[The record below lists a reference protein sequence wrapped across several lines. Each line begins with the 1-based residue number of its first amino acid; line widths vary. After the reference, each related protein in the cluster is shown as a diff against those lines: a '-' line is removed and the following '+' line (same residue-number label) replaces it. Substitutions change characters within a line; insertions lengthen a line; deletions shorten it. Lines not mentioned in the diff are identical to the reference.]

1 LGWRWRRFWAGC
13 FWGRGG
19 WDGFGALDD
28 GFDGAQ
34 FEHFGRLK
42 RWGDV
47 GERGDFNLGDGGCL
61 CGDGFLSCLG
71 VGGRGGKLLLEED
84 AIAWGLV
91 AGAEGEGW
99 GDGGEGA
106 GRADG
111 KKEGRDSRNPRGGE
125 VGEGILNGPDHTGV
139 RWECSGGEK
148 TRLPAVLG

>member
-1 LGWRWRRFWAGC
+1 
-13 FWGRGG
+13 
-19 WDGFGALDD
+19 
-28 GFDGAQ
+28 
-34 FEHFGRLK
+34 LK

-47 GERGDFNLGDGGCL
+47 GECGDFDFGDGGCL
-61 CGDGFLSCLG
+61 GGEGFLGG
-71 VGGRGGKLLLEED
+71 VGVSGRGGELLFEED

-99 GDGGEGA
+99 GNGGEGSGA
-106 GRADG
+106 ADG

-139 RWECSGGEK
+139 RWECSGAEK